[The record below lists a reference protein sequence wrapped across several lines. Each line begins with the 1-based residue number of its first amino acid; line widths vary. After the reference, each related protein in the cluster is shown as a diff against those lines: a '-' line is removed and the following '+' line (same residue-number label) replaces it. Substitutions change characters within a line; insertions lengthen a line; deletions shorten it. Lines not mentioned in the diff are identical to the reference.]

1 MVKHSRRYNTVAE
14 RVEVGHDYQPREAI
28 ELVKEV
34 STAKFDE
41 TVEIHLR
48 TNSDPRHADQMVR
61 GVTVLPHG
69 LGKAVRVLVF
79 ASADAAD
86 IARQAG
92 ADYVGEDEL
101 IEQIEGGWME
111 FDVGLATPQVM
122 PKIGRLGRILG
133 RSGLM
138 PNPRSGTMVQPR
150 ICPGPSRKRRQGAWS
165 TGPIGPPSFT
175 APSEKY
181 VFDTDQLLENL
192 ASLVGAILKDKPTAL
207 KGPFLRSA
215 YLTSSMGPS
224 IALDLAGL
232 QAPGAT
238 GITRI

>member
-1 MVKHSRRYNTVAE
+1 MVKHSKRYSAVAE
-14 RVEVGHDYQPREAI
+14 RVDPDRIYLPEEAI
-28 ELVKEV
+28 DLVKEV

-69 LGKAVRVLVF
+69 LGKQVRVLVF
-79 ASADAAD
+79 ASAEAVD

-92 ADYVGEDEL
+92 ADYVGEDDL

-111 FDVGLATPQVM
+111 FDVGLAVPQVM

-138 PNPRSGTMVQPR
+138 PNPRSGTMVQPQDLPR
-150 ICPGPSRKRRQGAWS
+150 VIQEAKAGRLEYRTDR
-165 TGPIGPPSFT
+165 T
-175 APSEKY
+175 AIIHSAVGK
-181 VFDTDQLLENL
+181 VSFDTPQLLDNL
-192 ASLVGAILKDKPTAL
+192 ASLISSIVRDKPAAV

-215 YLTSSMGPS
+215 YLTSSMGPG
-224 IALDLAGL
+224 IPLDMAAL
-232 QAPGAT
+232 QALEPPE
-238 GITRI
+238 